1 MHYDRRVMLTF
12 WRIFKRGFRNLFRN
26 AWLSVAATA
35 IMAVTLTIVS
45 FFVFSGLLLRSQLNA
60 IKDKINL
67 TIFVT
72 DEAKLDDIKNLQ
84 AKLIGDNNVVSV
96 EYISKTDAL
105 NKLSARS
112 EKDKEIAK
120 IAAEIGNP
128 LQPSLEVKVRDPAK
142 INQVADIAEKGD
154 FAKFV
159 ADTSYDEDRKKI
171 VDRIVNFSNGMA
183 KTGSIISIAFLTI
196 ALMIIFN
203 TIRMAIYTRR
213 EEIEIMKLVGATN
226 WFIRGPFIVEG
237 AMYGVIGACVATVI
251 DIGLL
256 NFSKS
261 FVTNF
266 LFSANDVLQFFFS
279 RAPYFI
285 IGIFFLGIIIGAV
298 SSLMAISRHLKL

>member
-1 MHYDRRVMLTF
+1 MLTF

-35 IMAVTLTIVS
+35 IMTVTLVIVS
-45 FFVFSGLLLRSQLNA
+45 FFVFTALLLKSQLKA
-60 IKDKINL
+60 INDKINL

-84 AKLIGDNNVVSV
+84 AKLIANDNVLSV
-96 EYISKTDAL
+96 EYISKSDAL
-105 NKLSARS
+105 NKLSQRS

-120 IAAEIGNP
+120 IAEEIGNP
-128 LQPSLEVKVRDPAK
+128 LQPSLEVKVKDPGK
-142 INQVADIAEKGD
+142 INQVADITKESE

-171 VDRIVNFSNGMA
+171 VDRIVSFSNGMA
-183 KTGSIISIAFLTI
+183 RTGSLVSIAFLTI

-203 TIRMAIYTRR
+203 TIRMAIFTRR

-226 WFIRGPFIVEG
+226 WFIRGPFVVEG
-237 AMYGVIGACVATVI
+237 AMYGVIGATFAVLVS
-251 DIGLL
+251 IGLL
-256 NFSKS
+256 NLSKN
-261 FVTNF
+261 FVANF

-285 IGIFFLGIIIGAV
+285 IGIFILGIIIGAV